1 VGNVV
6 VFKKLCFWGNYI
18 IVLPLRVQKINC
30 HPAVYLF
37 FIHSLQKSAL
47 NNFGKLFAI
56 TPYTSTQKQP
66 TMMHNKDE
74 HTHSEEWN
82 EENSEMSTDF
92 DGTDSDNLT
101 DEDAPIENEFDALQ
115 EKYDKL
121 SNSYLR
127 LSAEFDNYRKRTMK
141 EKADIIKSGCE
152 RVLLDVISL
161 VDDFERAQTSL
172 KGAENKYAIL
182 EGMELIHQKFENFL
196 KQHGVKEIE
205 AVGLP
210 FDPDRFEAVT
220 TIPVEDNNKKGTVI
234 DCVQKGYEMSD
245 KIIRFPKVIVG
256 E

>member
-1 VGNVV
+1 
-6 VFKKLCFWGNYI
+6 
-18 IVLPLRVQKINC
+18 
-30 HPAVYLF
+30 
-37 FIHSLQKSAL
+37 
-47 NNFGKLFAI
+47 
-56 TPYTSTQKQP
+56 
-66 TMMHNKDE
+66 MHNKDE
-74 HTHSEEWN
+74 HTHSEEWS

-92 DGTDSDNLT
+92 DGTETDNLT
-101 DEDAPIENEFDALQ
+101 DENAPVENEFDALQ

-141 EKADIIKSGCE
+141 EKADIIKSGGE

-161 VDDFERAQTSL
+161 VDDFERAQTAL

-220 TIPVEDNNKKGTVI
+220 TIPVEDDDKKGVVV
-234 DCVQKGYEMSD
+234 DCVQKGYELSD

>member
-1 VGNVV
+1 
-6 VFKKLCFWGNYI
+6 
-18 IVLPLRVQKINC
+18 
-30 HPAVYLF
+30 
-37 FIHSLQKSAL
+37 
-47 NNFGKLFAI
+47 
-56 TPYTSTQKQP
+56 
-66 TMMHNKDE
+66 MHNNNE
-74 HTHSEEWN
+74 HTHFEEWN
-82 EENSEMSTDF
+82 EENDEMTTDF
-92 DGTDSDNLT
+92 DDIDSDNLT
-101 DEDAPIENEFDALQ
+101 DENAPIENEFDALQ

-141 EKADIIKSGCE
+141 EKADLIKSGGE

-161 VDDFERAQTSL
+161 VDDFERAQISL
-172 KGAENKYAIL
+172 HGAESTYAIL

-196 KQHGVKEIE
+196 RQHGVKEIE

-220 TIPVEDNNKKGTVI
+220 TIPVEDDDKKGIVV

-245 KIIRFPKVIVG
+245 KISRCPKVIVG